1 MRSPVDSAAAK
12 RALGSPCQATWQRHR
27 AFTPG
32 RTRPPAELEL
42 NASEAHA
49 IAEVCRRLDGIPL
62 AIELAAART
71 IVMSPAEVAAHLDER
86 FRLLTGGR
94 RAAVERHQTLR
105 ATIDWSYSV
114 LNPADQAVFECL
126 GVFPASFELEA
137 AQAVGVQ
144 EGIAAWDVVD
154 SLTSLV
160 AKSLLTA
167 DHGDE
172 GATRYQMLESLR
184 HYARERLEARGTAD
198 ETRRHHAQYFADF
211 AERFGQGIQSADELT
226 WSRRFQAEFDNL
238 RTASLW
244 GLDSSDE
251 SDGELALR
259 VISVGVST
267 QSGSTGGILPL
278 AAQAADRAR
287 RGDPHRYRVMVLL
300 GAAMDDLR
308 SHVRGARADRG
319 RQAPDPGARRVGLGA
334 GLLPGFHRDPG
345 RSTGPRGAR
354 SARGCDGPRAGKGH
368 GQPEHHR
375 NRRLRIRAG
384 VVC

>member
-1 MRSPVDSAAAK
+1 
-12 RALGSPCQATWQRHR
+12 
-27 AFTPG
+27 
-32 RTRPPAELEL
+32 
-42 NASEAHA
+42 
-49 IAEVCRRLDGIPL
+49 
-62 AIELAAART
+62 
-71 IVMSPAEVAAHLDER
+71 MSPAEVAAHLDER

-211 AERFGQGIQSADELT
+211 AERFGQGIQSADE
-226 WSRRFQAEFDNL
+226 FDL
-238 RTASLW
+238 EPTVPGGVRQSA
-244 GLDSSDE
+244 
-251 SDGELALR
+251 DGLAL
-259 VISVGVST
+259 G
-267 QSGSTGGILPL
+267 SGLIRRIRWRAGAAGDLGRRLHPVRQRRGILPL

-287 RGDPHRYRVMVLL
+287 RGDTHRYRVMVLL
-300 GAAMDDLR
+300 GAAMDAFSAGDLR
-308 SHVRGARADRG
+308 G
-319 RQAPDPGARRVGLGA
+319 RT
-334 GLLPGFHRDPG
+334 
-345 RSTGPRGAR
+345 S
-354 SARGCDGPRAGKGH
+354 
-368 GQPEHHR
+368 
-375 NRRLRIRAG
+375 
-384 VVC
+384 